1 MKITPKFVTV
11 IIFICLSVSAV
22 LTVFASSNDHWPAL
36 KGKIV
41 SVDVKSSV
49 VTIKNVQGQQMTFK
63 VLPTSEIKIK
73 SHGLL
78 KWNRDAALKDLNVGQ
93 WIMVT
98 YYGSGEVKVARDIKI
113 FLDGKA
119 VSASL

>member
-1 MKITPKFVTV
+1 MKIAPKFITV
-11 IIFICLSVSAV
+11 VIFICFSAGAV
-22 LTVFASSNDHWPAL
+22 LTVLASDNDHWPAL

-41 SVDVKSSV
+41 SVDAERSV

-78 KWNRDAALKDLNVGQ
+78 KWNRDAALKDLTVGQ
-93 WIMVT
+93 WITVT
-98 YYGSGEVKVARDIKI
+98 YYGSGEVKIARDIKI
-113 FLDGKA
+113 FLDGKVA
-119 VSASL
+119 SASL

>member
-1 MKITPKFVTV
+1 MKIAPKFVTV
-11 IIFICLSVSAV
+11 AIFICLSVGAV
-22 LTVFASSNDHWPAL
+22 LSVFASDSDHWPEL

-41 SVDVKSSV
+41 SVDTKRSV
-49 VTIKNVQGQQMTFK
+49 VTIKNVQGQQMTFQ

-93 WIMVT
+93 WITVI
-98 YYGSGEVKVARDIKI
+98 YYGSGEIKVARDIKI

-119 VSASL
+119 ASASL

>member
-1 MKITPKFVTV
+1 MKIASKFVTV
-11 IIFICLSVSAV
+11 VIFICLSVGAV
-22 LTVFASSNDHWPAL
+22 LTVFASGNDHWPEL

-41 SVDVKSSV
+41 SVDAKRSV
-49 VTIKNVQGQQMTFK
+49 VTIKNVQGQRMTFQ

-93 WIMVT
+93 WITVT
-98 YYGSGEVKVARDIKI
+98 YYGSGEVKIARDIKI

-119 VSASL
+119 VSVSL

>member
-1 MKITPKFVTV
+1 MKIASKFVTV
-11 IIFICLSVSAV
+11 VIFICLSVGAV
-22 LTVFASSNDHWPAL
+22 LTVFASGNDHWPEL

-41 SVDVKSSV
+41 SVDAKRSV
-49 VTIKNVQGQQMTFK
+49 VTIKNVQGQRMTFQ

-93 WIMVT
+93 WISVI
-98 YYGSGEVKVARDIKI
+98 YYGSGEVKVARNIKI
-113 FLDGKA
+113 FLDVKA
-119 VSASL
+119 ASASL